1 MQQLKNAGNL
11 RLVRKSYIS
20 DSIISYD
27 VSVRAFAWGT
37 GDEEEIMR
45 TYRNIAEG
53 VFDGMVLNNMRDDDN
68 NVNRIGYNPA
78 VRLDDDAKYRLTY
91 RVHMLTVFNK
101 TMRRNARGLLE
112 KATNLIGLLKN
123 EYHLK

>member
-1 MQQLKNAGNL
+1 M
-11 RLVRKSYIS
+11 VRKSVIS

-53 VFDGMVLNNMRDDDN
+53 IFDGVVLNNMRDEDN
-68 NVNRIGYNPA
+68 NVNRISNNPA
-78 VRLDDDAKYRLTY
+78 LRLTDDAKYRINY
-91 RVHMLTVFNK
+91 RIHMLTVFNK
-101 TMRRNARGLLE
+101 TMRWNAKGLLE
-112 KATNLIGLLKN
+112 KATNLMGLLKK